1 VKNRWNS
8 TLKRQTQADS
18 DNDSSCPA
26 AKRSKHPCDWRL
38 QPRMARAQS
47 DPSALFLAG
56 MVRAGPSCPAGR
68 SAERCARPRAPP
80 ARPRGAGAPLGRR
93 GGGADARA
101 RAQDPALYACLPPA
115 DGRRQSLDSASA
127 SAASLAPAGCLGAL
141 GGELGAA
148 GLPGCYGV
156 PPWAGI
162 LPGHFSSAFSAAS
175 RADSDSAASVALSE
189 VPPLQDWSLAGGAR
203 GAFLP
208 ASLQHEMAAATHN
221 WAAAVA
227 TRGEPGR
234 GRAGAPCMPSRGS
247 APGDLGWC
255 QAPLPPMAPRGSA
268 LTAHEAAWAGGA
280 GPGFPYGMDREA
292 ALAALLAAG
301 LPAAAAPPCAGV
313 SPFSALVLEPGALLG
328 AGASPFDVPGLDGAR
343 GGLLPGAWPPP
354 RPPPGARPGPTVGSA
369 GSNESEETA
378 VPPRPDFQ
386 TALATLQARAR
397 PAREPASR
405 RAPTCV
411 PRDGPRRSTL
421 RPRPSPGS
429 ARARLAGPDTP
440 AAAPQAR
447 TGAACSYNSMFD
459 FDTMDAAAAAQHHL
473 ASPAGPCSAPA
484 TPPPAQPQDEPVYDF
499 TIRAD

>member
-1 VKNRWNS
+1 VR
-8 TLKRQTQADS
+8 L
-18 DNDSSCPA
+18 A
-26 AKRSKHPCDWRL
+26 AAAAHG
-38 QPRMARAQS
+38 ARAVRPQR
-47 DPSALFLAG
+47 AL
-56 MVRAGPSCPAGR
+56 PGR
-68 SAERCARPRAPP
+68 HGARRPRAPP
-80 ARPRGAGAPLGRR
+80 ARAQGAGARPGRR

-101 RAQDPALYACLPPA
+101 RAQDPTLYACLPAA

-127 SAASLAPAGCLGAL
+127 SAASLAPPGCLGGL

-175 RADSDSAASVALSE
+175 RADSDSVASLALSE
-189 VPPLQDWSLAGGAR
+189 VPPLQDWSLAGGGR
-203 GAFLP
+203 GAGLP
-208 ASLQHEMAAATHN
+208 AALQHEMAAATHN

-234 GRAGAPCMPSRGS
+234 GRAGPPCMPSRGS

-301 LPAAAAPPCAGV
+301 LPAAAAPPCAAV
-313 SPFSALVLEPGALLG
+313 SPFSALVPEPAGLL
-328 AGASPFDVPGLDGAR
+328 GASPFDVPGLGA

-354 RPPPGARPGPTVGSA
+354 RPPPGARPGPTVGSS

-378 VPPRPDFQ
+378 APPRPDFQ

-397 PAREPASR
+397 PARAPGSR
-405 RAPTCV
+405 CAPTCV
-411 PRDGPRRSTL
+411 PRDGA
-421 RPRPSPGS
+421 GAS
-429 ARARLAGPDTP
+429 ARARAAPARARPRLTP
-440 AAAPQAR
+440 RARLPQAR
-447 TGAACSYNSMFD
+447 TGAPCSYNSMFD

-473 ASPAGPCSAPA
+473 ASPAGPGSAPA
-484 TPPPAQPQDEPVYDF
+484 TPPPAALQDEPVYDF

>member
-1 VKNRWNS
+1 V
-8 TLKRQTQADS
+8 
-18 DNDSSCPA
+18 
-26 AKRSKHPCDWRL
+26 
-38 QPRMARAQS
+38 
-47 DPSALFLAG
+47 
-56 MVRAGPSCPAGR
+56 
-68 SAERCARPRAPP
+68 
-80 ARPRGAGAPLGRR
+80 
-93 GGGADARA
+93 
-101 RAQDPALYACLPPA
+101 QDPTLYACLPAA

-127 SAASLAPAGCLGAL
+127 SAASLAPAGCLGGL

-175 RADSDSAASVALSE
+175 RADSDSVASLALSE
-189 VPPLQDWSLAGGAR
+189 VPPLQDWSLAGGGR
-203 GAFLP
+203 GAGLP
-208 ASLQHEMAAATHN
+208 AALQHQMAAATHN

-234 GRAGAPCMPSRGS
+234 GRAGPPCMPSRGS

-255 QAPLPPMAPRGSA
+255 PAPLPPMAPRGSA

-301 LPAAAAPPCAGV
+301 LPAAAAPPCAAV
-313 SPFSALVLEPGALLG
+313 SPFSALVPEPAGLLG
-328 AGASPFDVPGLDGAR
+328 AGASPFDMPGLGA

-354 RPPPGARPGPTVGSA
+354 RPPPGARPGPTVGSS

-378 VPPRPDFQ
+378 AAPRPDFQ

-397 PAREPASR
+397 VA
-405 RAPTCV
+405 RAPGPRCAPTNV
-411 PRDGPRRSTL
+411 PRDGA
-421 RPRPSPGS
+421 GAG
-429 ARARLAGPDTP
+429 ARARAAPARARPRLTP
-440 AAAPQAR
+440 RARLPQAR
-447 TGAACSYNSMFD
+447 TGAPCSYNSMFD
-459 FDTMDAAAAAQHHL
+459 FDTMDAAAAAPLHL
-473 ASPAGPCSAPA
+473 ASPAGPGSAPA
-484 TPPPAQPQDEPVYDF
+484 APPPAALQDEPVYDF